1 MININRRY
9 TIRRNGEFKM
19 TVYTHA
25 IRTAK
30 QTEGYDPQR
39 ATNFSHVPF
48 TDAELRGA
56 KVIRCHHHNKNERY
70 LVVDESGHFFAVRK
84 LRKDDEI
91 DKRFGETL
99 VYKIHVVEIFEQ
111 EAQKKEFEK
120 LTLQEIFE
128 RYNELK
134 AAGNIVRLT
143 IIRGFGF
150 TDEVNWMKD
159 EEWGI
164 QINYNENQTLSFNR
178 NAPYT
183 LETNVDGNFIQLN
196 AFA

>member
-1 MININRRY
+1 
-9 TIRRNGEFKM
+9 M

-25 IRTAK
+25 IRTAAIADK
-30 QTEGYDPQR
+30 NDPSR
-39 ATNFSHVPF
+39 ALNFDHVPF
-48 TDAELRGA
+48 TKAELHGA
-56 KVIRCHHHNKNERY
+56 KVIRCFHHDKDERY
-70 LVVDESGHFFAVRK
+70 VVTGESGHFYEAQK
-84 LRKDDEI
+84 LRKDGEI
-91 DKRFGETL
+91 DNRFGATL
-99 VYKIHVVEIFEQ
+99 LYKIHVVEIFEYI
-111 EAQKKEFEK
+111 AGSQKKTFEK
-120 LTLQEIFE
+120 LTLQEIYE

-164 QINYNENQTLSFNR
+164 QINYNENQTITFER
-178 NAPYT
+178 EVPYT
-183 LETNVDGNFIQLN
+183 LETYIDGNFIQLN